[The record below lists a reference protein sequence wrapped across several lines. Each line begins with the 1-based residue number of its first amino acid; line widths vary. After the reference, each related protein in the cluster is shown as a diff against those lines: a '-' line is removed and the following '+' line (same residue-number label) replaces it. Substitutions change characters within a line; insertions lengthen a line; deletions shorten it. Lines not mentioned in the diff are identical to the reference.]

1 MLKALLKSQN
11 RCVNSVRSVG
21 KIAATQRT
29 SNSIGQTANQSGR
42 LTRVPNRCPTCKHKV
57 PAQPKS
63 YALHL
68 APAGV
73 PKGSPMRAQEG
84 SKDVEEGDDGS
95 PRPGL
100 QWPGLQWPGLLWPG
114 CGQAAAAL
122 RLGGQR
128 PPAAW
133 PSTFSLS
140 LSSMW
145 VGATSK
151 HGLARSK
158 GQVLLG
164 LWWKS

>member
-1 MLKALLKSQN
+1 MNRACVCVLKALSKPESH
-11 RCVNSVRSVG
+11 CVNSVFLVRE
-21 KIAATQRT
+21 IAATQRA
-29 SNSIGQTANQSGR
+29 SNSIGQTANLRGKP
-42 LTRVPNRCPTCKHKV
+42 TRVHYEWQPNRCVTCTHKV

-84 SKDVEEGDDGS
+84 SKDVAEGDDGS

-133 PSTFSLS
+133 PSTFSL
-140 LSSMW
+140 
-145 VGATSK
+145 
-151 HGLARSK
+151 
-158 GQVLLG
+158 
-164 LWWKS
+164 